1 MRKHLDLTQDLATSI
16 KSCFAL
22 FGKIHEINNSTETLK
37 LVTNDVIDEF
47 VIDDNVK
54 VLELRSSLKPIPDL
68 RSYIS
73 VVDDCIKTKRNQFD
87 SLISFLPSLN
97 RSKSFQT
104 AEETVKLAAEY
115 NCPGLD
121 LSDSP
126 LKGDMKKLAP
136 LLTYAKKFH
145 GLKLALHCAEFDL
158 PDEKDTEILLYD
170 VPIDRIGHGTFISKN
185 KTFVDHVLAEKIPIE
200 CCLTSNLVSQ
210 TCKDFKSHHFKF
222 WYDQSHPV
230 SICTDDKGVFET
242 TLNQEYEIVKDT
254 FDLDIPD
261 LVKIS
266 KSSIQQSFFDQNDKK
281 SVVEKY
287 F

>member
-1 MRKHLDLTQDLATSI
+1 M
-16 KSCFAL
+16 
-22 FGKIHEINNSTETLK
+22 ETLG

-47 VIDDNVK
+47 ILDDNVK

-73 VVDDCIKTKRNQFD
+73 VVENCIITKRKEHD

-97 RSKSFQT
+97 RSKSFLI
-104 AEETVKLAAEY
+104 AEETVKLAAEFG
-115 NCPGLD
+115 CPGLD

-158 PDEKDTEILLYD
+158 PDDKDTEILLYN
-170 VPIDRIGHGTFISKN
+170 VPIDRIGHGTFIGKN
-185 KTFVDHVLAEKIPIE
+185 RDFVDHVLTEKIPIE

-210 TCKDFKSHHFKF
+210 TCENFQSHHFKF
-222 WYDQSHPV
+222 WYEQNHPV

-242 TLNQEYEIVKDT
+242 TLNQEYQIVNES
-254 FDLDIPD
+254 FGLDIPD
-261 LVKIS
+261 LVEIS
-266 KSSIQQSFFDQNDKK
+266 KSSVEQSFFSVNDKK
-281 SVVEKY
+281 SVIKNY